1 MAHFTEEE
9 TELHRCEVTCLRSGR
24 SWDLNSTV
32 LPQEGILQA
41 PLCTGETSPGG
52 TTTLQFHEGIV
63 SQTWPG
69 GPLTPVRSLP
79 ALGILLVPM
88 SPTKC
93 LQASKEPIHFQQL
106 VKNIIFLSI
115 NLEADSKSL
124 GSGDWR
130 TIFSEET
137 ILPRIKGTCL

>member
-1 MAHFTEEE
+1 MTVAHFTEKE
-9 TELHRCEVTCLRSGR
+9 TEAHRCEVTCFGSGR

-41 PLCTGETSPGG
+41 PPCTGETSPGG
-52 TTTLQFHEGIV
+52 TTSLQFHKGAV

-69 GPLTPVRSLP
+69 GPLTLVRSLP
-79 ALGILLVPM
+79 ALGILPVPT

-93 LQASKEPIHFQQL
+93 LQASKEPTHFQQF

-124 GSGDWR
+124 GSGD
-130 TIFSEET
+130 
-137 ILPRIKGTCL
+137 